1 MTRLLLRLFVRNAD
15 QTDDPKVRSA
25 YGILAGIVGILC
37 NLLLFAGKLVVGT
50 LSGSVSITAD
60 AVNNLSDASS
70 SVVTLVGF
78 RIAEKPADEGHPYG
92 HARVEYISGLAVAAL
107 ILVIG
112 VELAKNSVK
121 KIFLPSPVEF
131 SPVVAGVLLMSILVK
146 LWMALFNR
154 TLGRRIGSATLQAT
168 AADSRNDV
176 ISTGA
181 VLLAAVVEAWTGW
194 TIDGYVGRLVAL
206 FIIWSGVGIAR
217 DTIDPLLGKP
227 TDPALRKLIA
237 DEIFQSEK
245 VLGFHDLMVHD
256 YGPGQRFATVHVEMD
271 MREDP
276 MACHDIIDDIERDC
290 WERHRIHLCIHYDPI
305 VTDDAEL
312 NHMRKLVQQRIQ
324 ALDPRLSIHDFRM
337 VRGASHTNL
346 IFDMIIPYEMESRKA
361 ELKRQVDEAV
371 RQESNRYFS
380 VITFDEAAFNN
391 PDHTTGGKK

>member
-15 QTDDPKVRSA
+15 HTDDPKVRSS
-25 YGILAGIVGILC
+25 YGVLSGIVGILC
-37 NLLLFAGKLVVGT
+37 NLLLFTGKLVVGT

-70 SVVTLVGF
+70 SLVTLVGF

-112 VELAKNSVK
+112 VELAKSSLS
-121 KIFLPSPVEF
+121 KIFSPAPVEF
-131 SPVVAGVLLMSILVK
+131 SPVVAAVLLMSIFVK
-146 LWMALFNR
+146 LWLALFNR

-181 VLLAAVVEAWTGW
+181 VLLAAAVEAWTGW
-194 TIDGYVGRLVAL
+194 TIDGYMGLLVAL

-237 DEIFQSEK
+237 NEIFQSDK

-276 MACHDIIDDIERDC
+276 MACHDIIDDIERGC

-324 ALDPRLSIHDFRM
+324 TLDPRLSIHDFRM
-337 VRGASHTNL
+337 VRGTSHTNL
-346 IFDMIIPYEMESRKA
+346 IFDMIIPYEMEDRKA
-361 ELKRQVDEAV
+361 ELKGQIDEIV
-371 RQESNRYFS
+371 RQESDRYFT
-380 VITFDEAAFNN
+380 VITFDEAAFNSQEN
-391 PDHTTGGKK
+391 PKGEKK

>member
-1 MTRLLLRLFVRNAD
+1 MTRLLLQLFVRNAN

-25 YGILAGIVGILC
+25 YGTLSGIVGILC
-37 NLLLFAGKLVVGT
+37 NLLLFTGKLVVGT

-70 SVVTLVGF
+70 SLVTLVGF

-92 HARVEYISGLAVAAL
+92 HARVEYISGLAVAAF

-112 VELAKNSVK
+112 VELVK
-121 KIFLPSPVEF
+121 SSAEKILHPAPVEF
-131 SPVVAGVLLMSILVK
+131 SPVVAAVLLMSILVK
-146 LWMALFNR
+146 LWLALFNR

-181 VLLAAVVEAWTGW
+181 VLLAAAVETWTSW
-194 TIDGYVGRLVAL
+194 TIDGYVGLLVAL

-237 DEIFQSEK
+237 REIFQSDK

-276 MACHDIIDDIERDC
+276 MTCHDIIDDIERNC
-290 WERHRIHLCIHYDPI
+290 WEQHRIHLCIHYDPI

-324 ALDPRLSIHDFRM
+324 ALDPRFSIHDFRM
-337 VRGASHTNL
+337 VRGTSHTNL

-361 ELKRQVDEAV
+361 QLKRQIDEAV
-371 RQESNRYFS
+371 RQESDRYFT
-380 VITFDEAAFNN
+380 VITFDEAAFNSQEN
-391 PDHTTGGKK
+391 PKGEKK

>member
-154 TLGRRIGSATLQAT
+154 
-168 AADSRNDV
+168 
-176 ISTGA
+176 
-181 VLLAAVVEAWTGW
+181 
-194 TIDGYVGRLVAL
+194 
-206 FIIWSGVGIAR
+206 
-217 DTIDPLLGKP
+217 
-227 TDPALRKLIA
+227 
-237 DEIFQSEK
+237 
-245 VLGFHDLMVHD
+245 
-256 YGPGQRFATVHVEMD
+256 
-271 MREDP
+271 
-276 MACHDIIDDIERDC
+276 
-290 WERHRIHLCIHYDPI
+290 
-305 VTDDAEL
+305 
-312 NHMRKLVQQRIQ
+312 
-324 ALDPRLSIHDFRM
+324 
-337 VRGASHTNL
+337 
-346 IFDMIIPYEMESRKA
+346 
-361 ELKRQVDEAV
+361 
-371 RQESNRYFS
+371 
-380 VITFDEAAFNN
+380 
-391 PDHTTGGKK
+391 

>member
-15 QTDDPKVRSA
+15 HTDDPKVRSS
-25 YGILAGIVGILC
+25 YGVLSGIVGILC
-37 NLLLFAGKLVVGT
+37 NLLLFTGKLVVGT

-70 SVVTLVGF
+70 SLVTLVGF

-112 VELAKNSVK
+112 VELAKSSLS
-121 KIFLPSPVEF
+121 KIFSPAPVEF
-131 SPVVAGVLLMSILVK
+131 SPVVAAVLLMSIFVK
-146 LWMALFNR
+146 LWLALFNR
-154 TLGRRIGSATLQAT
+154 TLGRCIGSATLQAT

-181 VLLAAVVEAWTGW
+181 VLLAAAVEAWSGW
-194 TIDGYVGRLVAL
+194 TIDGYMGLLVAL

-237 DEIFQSEK
+237 NEIFQSDK

-276 MACHDIIDDIERDC
+276 MACHDIIDDIERGC

-324 ALDPRLSIHDFRM
+324 TLDPRLSIHDFRM
-337 VRGASHTNL
+337 VRGTSHTNL
-346 IFDMIIPYEMESRKA
+346 IFDMIIPYEMEGRKA
-361 ELKRQVDEAV
+361 ELKRQIDEVV
-371 RQESNRYFS
+371 RQESDRYFT
-380 VITFDEAAFNN
+380 VITFDEAAFNSQEN
-391 PDHTTGGKK
+391 PKGETK